1 MLTGDRGRSSRLG
14 LGALLAGVLF
24 AAAFVVL
31 AAAVILV
38 PPNGPADRSAGDLV
52 PSSQGA
58 SMAASPGSPSGAPT
72 QDQAQASASIPGAS
86 IPGTSIPG
94 ASISTAPGPGSST
107 ATASFADIGLDGAAS
122 ESPVART
129 ITFEQQGPGSVSLS
143 LAEVASGTVEVC
155 LGQGPDGQQGSRC
168 QMSGGGL
175 MEATTDATGPTI
187 WTATLIGTSSQVS
200 PVDVT
205 VAFPSAA
212 PRLSIA
218 GFRFQGTEFGA
229 YNGVDV
235 TLRTSVA
242 GSSVVQ
248 ASWDAVR
255 PFSMTVVEEAGAQVD
270 QITAED
276 QAVTRQVPVSP
287 GSAYRFRLQNAVEV
301 DDEALFLSATFTW
314 P

>member
-1 MLTGDRGRSSRLG
+1 
-14 LGALLAGVLF
+14 
-24 AAAFVVL
+24 
-31 AAAVILV
+31 
-38 PPNGPADRSAGDLV
+38 
-52 PSSQGA
+52 
-58 SMAASPGSPSGAPT
+58 MAASPGSPSGVPT
-72 QDQAQASASIPGAS
+72 QDSAQASASIPGAS

-94 ASISTAPGPGSST
+94 ASISTAPGPGSSM

-143 LAEVASGTVEVC
+143 LAEVASGTVEIC

-168 QMSGGGL
+168 QTSGGGL
-175 MEATTDATGPTI
+175 MEATTDTTGPTI

-218 GFRFQGTEFGA
+218 GFRFQGTEFGP

-276 QAVTRQVPVSP
+276 QAVTREVPVSP

>member
-1 MLTGDRGRSSRLG
+1 M
-14 LGALLAGVLF
+14 
-24 AAAFVVL
+24 
-31 AAAVILV
+31 
-38 PPNGPADRSAGDLV
+38 
-52 PSSQGA
+52 
-58 SMAASPGSPSGAPT
+58 
-72 QDQAQASASIPGAS
+72 
-86 IPGTSIPG
+86 
-94 ASISTAPGPGSST
+94 
-107 ATASFADIGLDGAAS
+107 ATASFTDIGLDGAAS

-129 ITFEQQGPGSVSLS
+129 ITFEQHGPGSVSLS
-143 LAEVASGTVEVC
+143 LAEVASGTVEIC

-276 QAVTRQVPVSP
+276 QAVTREVPVSP